1 MLARKIIR
9 DGESLRG
16 FLDDV
21 IKETF
26 QGRKIVLSEDNDKK
40 ALSSGDI
47 SLEDVVEKL
56 NVIRS
61 GRSLKDEE
69 VLAAMQKY
77 LDDLETAEKT
87 ALFSFLKGISQVMT
101 AGVEGDKAFEP
112 SESPAKVKMDKKPS
126 QQKVSIKPT
135 VIKKPTSKS
144 PEKKT
149 SEEDT
154 TPPLPIEP
162 KKK

>member
-1 MLARKIIR
+1 MMARKIIR

-26 QGRKIVLSEDNDKK
+26 RGRKNVLSEDEDKK
-40 ALSSGDI
+40 ALSTGEI

-69 VLAAMQKY
+69 VLASMQKY

-101 AGVEGDKAFEP
+101 SGVEGDKAFEP
-112 SESPAKVKMDKKPS
+112 NEKPAKVKMEKTPS
-126 QQKVSIKPT
+126 QQKVSIKPN
-135 VIKKPTSKS
+135 VIKKPSSKS
-144 PEKKT
+144 VEKKT

>member
-1 MLARKIIR
+1 MMVRKIIK

-26 QGRKIVLSEDNDKK
+26 KSKRRILSEEDDKA
-40 ALSSGDI
+40 ALSTGEI
-47 SLEDVVEKL
+47 SLENVVEKL

-69 VLAAMQKY
+69 VLSAMQKY
-77 LDDLETAEKT
+77 LDELDVAEKT
-87 ALFSFLKGISQVMT
+87 ALFSFLKGISEVMT

-112 SESPAKVKMDKKPS
+112 SEAKVKMEKKPS
-126 QQKVSIKPT
+126 QQKVSIKPN
-135 VIKKPTSKS
+135 VIKKPTANSKQS
-144 PEKKT
+144 TRK
-149 SEEDT
+149 EDT
-154 TPPLPIEP
+154 TPPVPIEP
-162 KKK
+162 KK